1 MILLALNV
9 NVGTTNK
16 MEFGVFISTENRVVF
31 MNK

>member
-1 MILLALNV
+1 MILLVLNV

-16 MEFGVFISTENRVVF
+16 MEFGVFINIKLFF